1 MTQTNTPTI
10 SNRAPLAAP
19 IPVRTAR
26 PAAEESAPA
35 PGRLLT
41 ERDVAKHLGVTLSTL
56 AKWHRAGK
64 GPTRIQLA
72 RNVTRYTMEDVK
84 IYLEKVRTAPP
95 VTR

>member
-1 MTQTNTPTI
+1 MTQTTTHAI
-10 SNRAPLAAP
+10 ANRAPLAAP
-19 IPVRTAR
+19 LPARTAR
-26 PAAEESAPA
+26 AAAEESAPA

-41 ERDVAKHLGVTLSTL
+41 ERDVAKHLGVTLPTL

-72 RNVTRYTMEDVK
+72 RNVTRYIMEDVK
-84 IYLEKVRTAPP
+84 VYLEKLRTAPP